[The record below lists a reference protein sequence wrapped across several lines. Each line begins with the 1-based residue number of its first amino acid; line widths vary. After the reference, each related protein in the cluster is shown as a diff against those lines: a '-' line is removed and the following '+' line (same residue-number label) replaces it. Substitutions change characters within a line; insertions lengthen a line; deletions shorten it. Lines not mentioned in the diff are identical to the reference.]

1 MGQLLQYEI
10 NPDGIDSEKLGNEG
24 IQPESAYEHAIDI
37 NAIRKGKYVDS
48 LVNYSTEPGIYH
60 QEPKGNR
67 IIDLGDGKKIIDLR
81 GKGNIYLGEGEAEVF
96 LTKKELRDLCYNLLL
111 HGGSR
116 ELYQETEPLSEL
128 LSEVEEDLKWGSDG
142 IGELRLENGRL
153 LLKYENPNYS
163 YSYDITEI
171 AKEEGFDFW
180 RYIHALGL
188 ERTGLAGG
196 ESPYELEEE
205 EKNSSLTENEKL
217 KKAFALGASI
227 LIPLGCSAPGLF
239 GKYNLNAK
247 AVLDDAVKF
256 LKKAFPVDN
265 PDFGVI
271 GVAEASFLP
280 DDPKVWYE
288 VGKDGSFTFP
298 YLDPSWWGPK
308 DESCWQAYKDG
319 WYDWYLEGWGK
330 HVPKD
335 KVLTKQEFEKVFP
348 LYLIGSARTEFEE
361 WPPKN
366 ANGYQPKVKLI
377 LTNPKEEKRAIL
389 KLDIAPIWKYAYG
402 WWPKGP
408 KNGENIDLEFA
419 DNPINAMY
427 SAGWYTQYALLDYD
441 GDKIPEVIAPE
452 KEGANCHSITIP
464 TFVEEDSGVY
474 IFLPHGKWIDVYVK
488 YPALEKK
495 DESELYEKLE
505 KETGLKYL
513 GSVYERDLINGIPFD
528 IQPLPDR
535 LIIEKA
541 EKPEPT
547 NDIPT
552 SVGPVPTITEGENS
566 SVGDKVQAEP
576 EKTEKTPGYGIGEIL
591 SAIAAAGVALGKGAR
606 RKRR

>member
-10 NPDGIDSEKLGNEG
+10 NPDRIDSEELGNEG
-24 IQPESAYEHAIDI
+24 IQPETAYEHAIDI
-37 NAIRKGKYVDS
+37 NAIRRGKYVDS
-48 LVNYSTEPGIYH
+48 LVNYSTKPRIYH

-81 GKGNIYLGEGEAEVF
+81 GKGNIYLGDGEAEVF

-111 HGGSR
+111 HGDSR

-196 ESPYELEEE
+196 ESPYVFQEE
-205 EKNSSLTENEKL
+205 EKNSGLMENEKL

-227 LIPLGCSAPGLF
+227 LIPLGCSAPGLS
-239 GKYNLNAK
+239 GKYNFNAK
-247 AVLDDAVKF
+247 AVLEDAVKF
-256 LKKAFPVDN
+256 LKKVLPVDN

-271 GVAEASFLP
+271 GVAEAKDMK
-280 DDPKVWYE
+280 DDLEVWGWYDT
-288 VGKDGSFTFP
+288 GKRGDFTFRW
-298 YLDPSWWGPK
+298 LDPSWTGPK
-308 DESCWQAYKDG
+308 DESCWQAYKKG
-319 WYDWYLEGWGK
+319 WYDEAVEKGLDISYE
-330 HVPKD
+330 D
-335 KVLTKQEFEKVFP
+335 FEKFFP
-348 LYLIGSARTEFEE
+348 QYAIMSLWMERGY
-361 WPPKN
+361 PPKN
-366 ANGYQPKVKLI
+366 INNYQPKLF
-377 LTNPKEEKRAIL
+377 LELSNPNGEVRK
-389 KLDIAPIWKYAYG
+389 IAKPNTAPYWKWVYG
-402 WWPKGP
+402 WWPEGP
-408 KNGENIDLEFA
+408 QEENRDFHFIDDPL
-419 DNPINAMY
+419 NAFI
-427 SAGWYTQYALLDYD
+427 SAGCLGECALLSIDEDPY
-441 GDKIPEVIAPE
+441 PELLAAQYGPGPNVFAV
-452 KEGANCHSITIP
+452 CIP
-464 TFVEEDSGVY
+464 TFKQIDEHTYQIFPITSEDSGEWKC
-474 IFLPHGKWIDVYVK
+474 FEVK
-488 YPALEKK
+488 YDALDKEKEYPK
-495 DESELYEKLE
+495 LYEILE
-505 KETGLKYL
+505 RNGFKYIKE
-513 GSVYERDLINGIPFD
+513 VDIPKDVLPEIVFD
-528 IQPLPDR
+528 VQKPPES

-552 SVGPVPTITEGENS
+552 SVGPVPTITEGESS
-566 SVGDKVQAEP
+566 SVGDKIQAEP
-576 EKTEKTPGYGIGEIL
+576 GKAAKVPGYGIGEIL
-591 SAIAAAGVALGKGAR
+591 SAIAAAGVALGKGLR